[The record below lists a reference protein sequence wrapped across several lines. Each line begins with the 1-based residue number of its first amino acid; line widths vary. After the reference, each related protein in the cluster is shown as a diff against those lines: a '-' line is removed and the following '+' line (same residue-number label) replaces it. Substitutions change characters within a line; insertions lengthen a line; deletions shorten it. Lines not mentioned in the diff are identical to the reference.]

1 MASGKPAE
9 CAAAIGACL
18 VRFDEAAPILRADLA
33 RAADGLCTTEEEAQ
47 RVFTGL
53 HILAGGRDTTTF
65 PILLRLLRR
74 PIEELDWLLGD
85 AATETLSRI
94 AASVYDGDSAALFGA
109 IADPEIDEFLRDSLM
124 GAAAFLTWDG
134 RIERS
139 E

>member
-65 PILLRLLRR
+65 PLLLRLLRR
-74 PIEELDWLLGD
+74 PIEVLDCLPGY
-85 AATETLSRI
+85 AAPETLSRI
-94 AASVYDGDSAALFGA
+94 AGTVTDANSDAPLAA
-109 IADPEIDEFLRDSLM
+109 IDDPEIDTFTMTSLM
-124 GAAAFLTWDG
+124 GEPTLLQRA
-134 RIERS
+134 RP
-139 E
+139 